1 MSNKNPFEIRFDTLA
16 MAKDLL
22 DRAYDTQI
30 QQMYTAIDNAKEQQ
44 KDVAEA
50 IEKYVP
56 KMYTPQ
62 EIIKQA
68 EELYEFVTKK

>member
-1 MSNKNPFEIRFDTLA
+1 
-16 MAKDLL
+16 
-22 DRAYDTQI
+22 
-30 QQMYTAIDNAKEQQ
+30 MYNAIDNAKEQH
-44 KDVAEA
+44 KDAAEA
-50 IEKYVP
+50 FEKYVP